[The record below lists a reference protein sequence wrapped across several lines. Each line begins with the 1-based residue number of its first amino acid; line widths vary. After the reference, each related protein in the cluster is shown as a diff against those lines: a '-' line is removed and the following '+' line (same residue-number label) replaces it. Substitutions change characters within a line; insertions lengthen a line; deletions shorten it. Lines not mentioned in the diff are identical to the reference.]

1 MISSSFMKRIEN
13 ILDSWMVPFR
23 KINYCLI
30 IFLFSIQVLIVF
42 SQVIWR
48 FVFDDPFSWSE
59 ELARYLQVWLIML
72 TSSVCIQKSKHL
84 AIDYLTHKFS
94 FKLQRLFKLISMVG
108 ITSYILVVII
118 FGIQFILVVGAQR
131 TPALQI
137 PIGYIYF
144 AFPLAGIHMF
154 FESLIV
160 MIKVVNTRSIAELNR
175 IKAAAE

>member
-1 MISSSFMKRIEN
+1 MKWIEN
-13 ILDSWMVPFR
+13 SLESWMVPVR
-23 KINYCLI
+23 KINYHLI
-30 IFLFSIQVLIVF
+30 IFLFSIQVLVVF

-48 FVFDDPFSWSE
+48 FVFNDPFPWSE
-59 ELARYLQVWLIML
+59 ELARYLQVWIILL
-72 TSSVCIQKSKHL
+72 TSTVCIQKSKHL
-84 AIDYLTHKFS
+84 AVDYLTHRLS

-137 PIGYIYF
+137 PIGCIYF
-144 AFPLAGIHMF
+144 AFPIAGIHMF

-160 MIKVVNTRSIAELNR
+160 MIKVANTRSIAELNR

>member
-94 FKLQRLFKLISMVG
+94 FKLQRLFKLTSLVG
-108 ITSYILVVII
+108 ISIYTLIVIVFGLKLILI
-118 FGIQFILVVGAQR
+118 VGAQK

-137 PIGYIYF
+137 PIGWVYF
-144 AFPLAGIHMF
+144 AFPIAGLHMF

-160 MIKVVNTRSIAELNR
+160 MIKVANASSIKELNK
-175 IKAAAE
+175 IHVLTE